1 MIRPILKAALAAAVM
16 ALPAGAQTLAER
28 NEAMFR
34 QMQEVRG
41 VSASEISRIRAI
53 FAASPN
59 GWMGQGNP
67 AVTRHPLTPEEAAAR
82 ARWHGRAGSEQLSQ
96 PRI

>member
-1 MIRPILKAALAAAVM
+1 MIRPILKAALAALLM

-41 VSASEISRIRAI
+41 VSAAEISRIRRS
-53 FAASPN
+53 SPRPMA
-59 GWMGQGNP
+59 GW
-67 AVTRHPLTPEEAAAR
+67 
-82 ARWHGRAGSEQLSQ
+82 GRATRPS
-96 PRI
+96 PATP